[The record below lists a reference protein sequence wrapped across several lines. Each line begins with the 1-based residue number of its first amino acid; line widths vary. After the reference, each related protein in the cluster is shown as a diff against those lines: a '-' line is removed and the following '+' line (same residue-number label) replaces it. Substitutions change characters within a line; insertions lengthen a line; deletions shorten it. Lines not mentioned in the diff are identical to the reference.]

1 MRKQAIPLTTNV
13 VTMTFTGP
21 VVLEQEAL
29 AAMQKLGFRVGER
42 EPSGEKSHSRHETLL
57 FQEMD
62 LPGIFLSGARYRSE
76 LTQEELARRT
86 GILRRHISEMENGK
100 RPVSK
105 QQARK
110 LAEVLGIELWRLLA

>member
-1 MRKQAIPLTTNV
+1 
-13 VTMTFTGP
+13 
-21 VVLEQEAL
+21 
-29 AAMQKLGFRVGER
+29 MQKLGFRTGEG
-42 EPSGEKSHSRHETLL
+42 EPSDETPHSRHGTVL
-57 FQEMD
+57 FQETD
-62 LPGIFLSGARYRSE
+62 FSGIFLSGARYRSE

-110 LAEVLGIELWRLLA
+110 LAEVLGIELWRLLV